1 MRNFSFDQA
10 RRNTYET
17 NVLDFYRTYTAGW
30 QRLAGDDIKVIVKTL
45 KRRKVLG
52 VKQWIPLPKNKP
64 KSVLENVHYSALERI
79 FAIVLEAAEE
89 NGLFSKEQRTTTFE
103 CRPDHTICSE
113 ARGGSFRVDAYGRLL
128 ESTFPAKARKMRL
141 PRSAHLRPGSY
152 RSGGPPIYTC
162 DLALT
167 AKFMPVNVRRMVCED
182 ERQMLGGSGHIM
194 FNDPCRTRH
203 FSLTI
208 EGNMARLWIHTRSHS
223 AVTYAFDIQSKPQEL
238 IQFFLFIGY
247 ASKEQLGF
255 DPSVRRV
262 YNSSG
267 GLQYQYKV
275 TDREGVDRYYE
286 TISIIYQKSAT
297 RLHSRGMRV
306 LEVREV
312 TKDGRDAA
320 DQYSRVLRDF
330 WAYEDARPETE
341 ILGDIISRLK
351 EEESELVQG
360 DDLGDI
366 EQHFMEFIC
375 DVCVGEPAP
384 APPPKSRV
392 YQFPEDD
399 ANVDG
404 KESSSAMVKSH
415 LQNTV
420 VGLDPT
426 PHGTGMELPSALHAR
441 KHCRTVHMHLCQDL
455 YKISD
460 PAEFFFA
467 LGQCIA
473 ILKRFRRIGY
483 LHRDVSPGNFLLYC
497 LPQSC
502 GNPPPDGDLAKKF
515 MVKVSD
521 LEYSKPYSV
530 VSQHDPLT
538 GTAYYTAVEVQHR
551 MHLFHYSADFDES
564 KKHLAT
570 LFFAFNFYHD
580 VESVLWMAID
590 FILRRFPDTTTKT
603 YRTRCEIA
611 EKLSA
616 YAARVFRPEMRP
628 VDARE
633 ALIWGRDSI
642 IDLSA
647 LLTQAYGK
655 DSIVA
660 QGIKSIV
667 IALSQAYQQVESV
680 QVRLEDVPTARLRFE
695 ASAFTDTI
703 YDVMYRGFRDISLHF
718 QQPSVKFLL
727 TKDFVEATK
736 AGMARKRARRDDD
749 VQGKGSASKAVGS
762 LPRLRQRTRQATRD
776 CT

>member
-1 MRNFSFDQA
+1 MRNFFVDQA
-10 RRNTYET
+10 RKSTRET

-30 QRLAGDDIKVIVKTL
+30 QRLAGDDIKVIIKTL
-45 KRRKVLG
+45 RWRKVLG
-52 VKQWIPLPKNKP
+52 VKQWNSLPKKKP
-64 KSVLENVHYSALERI
+64 KSVLENDHYSPLEGI
-79 FAIVLEAAEE
+79 FATVLEAAEE
-89 NGLFSKEQRTTTFE
+89 NGLFAKEQRTTTFE
-103 CRPDHTICSE
+103 CRPDHTTYSE
-113 ARGGSFRVDAYGRLL
+113 IRGGSFRVDAYGRLL
-128 ESTFPAKARKMRL
+128 ESTFPAKAWQMRL

-152 RSGGPPIYTC
+152 SSGGPPVYTC

-167 AKFMPVNVRRMVCED
+167 AEFKPANVRRMVCND
-182 ERQMLGGSGHIM
+182 KRQILGGSGHIM
-194 FNDPCRTRH
+194 FNDPCRTWH

-208 EGNMARLWIHTRSHS
+208 EGNMARLWIHTHSHS

-267 GLQYQYKV
+267 ELQYQYKV

-286 TISIIYQKSAT
+286 TVSIMDQKSAT

-306 LEVREV
+306 FEVREV

-320 DQYSRVLRDF
+320 DQCPKVLRDF
-330 WAYEDARPETE
+330 WAYEDARPEAE

-351 EEESELVQG
+351 EEESDLVQG

-366 EQHFMEFIC
+366 KQHFMEFIC
-375 DVCVGEPAP
+375 DACIGGPAP

-392 YQFPEDD
+392 YQYPEDD

-404 KESSSAMVKSH
+404 KESSSAMVNSH
-415 LQNTV
+415 LQNTAV
-420 VGLDPT
+420 DLDPS
-426 PHGTGMELPSALHAR
+426 PYGTEVEPPRALHAR

-460 PAEFFFA
+460 PTEFFFA

-502 GNPPPDGDLAKKF
+502 GHPPPDGGLAKKF

-530 VSQHDPLT
+530 ISQHDPLT

-551 MHLFHYSADFDES
+551 HHLFHYSADFDET

-590 FILRRFPDTTTKT
+590 FILRRFPDTTTRT
-603 YRTRCEIA
+603 YRSRCEIA
-611 EKLSA
+611 KKLSA
-616 YAARVFRPEMRP
+616 YAARIFRPEMRP

-647 LLTQAYGK
+647 LLAQAYGK

-660 QGIKSIV
+660 QRIKDIV

-703 YDVMYRGFRDISLHF
+703 YDVMHRGFRDISLHF
-718 QQPSVKFLL
+718 QQHPVKFLL
-727 TKDFVEATK
+727 TKDLVEATR
-736 AGMARKRARRDDD
+736 AGTTRKRTRRDD
-749 VQGKGSASKAVGS
+749 VQEKGSASEAVGS
-762 LPRLRQRTRQATRD
+762 SPRPRKRTRQATRE